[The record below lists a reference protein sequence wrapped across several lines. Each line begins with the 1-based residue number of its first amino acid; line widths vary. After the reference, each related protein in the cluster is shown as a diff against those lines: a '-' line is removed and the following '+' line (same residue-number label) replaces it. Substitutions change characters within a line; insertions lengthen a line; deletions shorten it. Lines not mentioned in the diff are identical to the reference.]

1 VHPDW
6 QRKGLGSLLFRTLID
21 AARTLMPRIAR
32 IELMVRAGN
41 TDAIRLYQRLGF
53 KIEGRFVGRVYLP
66 DGTVEDDIAM
76 ALLL

>member
-1 VHPDW
+1 
-6 QRKGLGSLLFRTLID
+6 
-21 AARTLMPRIAR
+21 
-32 IELMVRAGN
+32 VRAGN